1 MRKESEREKKTKQNM
16 NNSKHNKG
24 NTLALLNIEIIT

>member
-1 MRKESEREKKTKQNM
+1 MEREMEKQ
-16 NNSKHNKG
+16 KHEQQQHNRE